1 MNTNQK
7 FLLYVLRTSDMTVEG
22 LAHETGLSTKSVNAA
37 VQGLRAS
44 GDAHICRWVKT
55 AKGQDAA
62 VWKVGDG
69 EDVPRPGRP
78 QKPVKVAKPEQPKT
92 ATRMETLAA
101 QMRAAGVD
109 MSSPFAVAMWQV
121 AR

>member
-7 FLLYVLRTSDMTVEG
+7 FLLYVLRTGDMTVEG
-22 LAHETGLSTKSVNAA
+22 LADETGLSTKSVNAA

-44 GDAHICRWVKT
+44 DSAHICSWVKT

-62 VWKVGDG
+62 VWRVGSG
-69 EDVPRPGRP
+69 EDAPRPERP
-78 QKPVKVAKPEQPKT
+78 KPVKAAKPQEPKPP
-92 ATRMETLAA
+92 TRMETLAA